1 MPGSVVG
8 SNDLEQTAMVD
19 TQQSSEMDAVPE
31 V

>member
-8 SNDLEQTAMVD
+8 SNDLEQTAKVD

>member
-8 SNDLEQTAMVD
+8 SNDLEQTATVD

>member
-1 MPGSVVG
+1 MPGSVVD
-8 SNDLEQTAMVD
+8 SNDLEQTATLD